1 MCLKLCA
8 VSSCFEIMAQKYKKF
23 WKDTNICL
31 VLLEKSCIFAEVFKV
46 KNILAFSLYINK
58 VGNFR
63 WNQKQRGVN
72 SIPLECM

>member
-31 VLLEKSCIFAEVFKV
+31 VLLEKSCIFAIR
-46 KNILAFSLYINK
+46 ND
-58 VGNFR
+58 
-63 WNQKQRGVN
+63 
-72 SIPLECM
+72 